1 MTQLPQPDVITDLIM
16 SVPGRLPAIFNPDKA
31 EDLFFGFETGAA
43 LRRKPESV
51 TFEVR
56 YEDQDFPKY

>member
-1 MTQLPQPDVITDLIM
+1 MITDLIM